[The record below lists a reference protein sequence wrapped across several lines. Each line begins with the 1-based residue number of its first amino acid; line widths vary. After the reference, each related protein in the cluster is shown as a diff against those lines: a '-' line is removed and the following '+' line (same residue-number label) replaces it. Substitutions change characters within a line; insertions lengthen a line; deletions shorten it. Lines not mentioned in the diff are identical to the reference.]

1 MGRLA
6 PKLVLTNRLSVIAYI
21 ALHFLCLQ
29 PPVNG
34 DHYST
39 LGLPRSAS
47 QADIKNAYRRLAQ
60 KYHPDKNSDADAAQ
74 KFMEVNEAYGVL
86 SKPERRAE
94 YDAFGTVHEESGGH
108 SHGFHPRFHSQFMH
122 APFEEIFEFFPGFS
136 KQPAFSSNVMDIDFR
151 SYRLTHL
158 PRTRSVPLL
167 ILGYSDFCIPCQRLR
182 PLWSQLA
189 DELTPL
195 GAAVAAVNLERDGA
209 LRDELRVLHVPSI
222 TIVVDGQINY
232 YSQSGFAHGQ
242 IIDTLRQIL
251 LRSNPS
257 RSKAIPSFM
266 STTLDTPLI
275 YHIQTNSTFFE
286 DFHPGWRRD
295 SRPRMVL
302 FKPLAVPSLR
312 YLLAAFRAADHV
324 AAGFVN
330 TESSQAREFVRH
342 FDVPVNEESL
352 LIFHE
357 DPDVPVYRASDAR
370 LSPTDLDEPIMA
382 YSQMTVP
389 RIFSTARLLDLCPTD
404 GAEPRSQ
411 FASASELRTGKL
423 KANGG
428 HRTHRHFCLVLL
440 LHSKLANLEAKPVG
454 HADHWLSALR
464 SLEPFVREQI
474 QRIRSPHHVLQVKL
488 VHVYMDRQATWL
500 RRLSYSAN
508 GFPVDLTSPGLKL
521 YIPPCSFT
529 HHYPDNIGRLVLL
542 WRISPTHTAVS
553 MLPVNSEAHPS
564 NLLPLSANP
573 IPVDWSPAVAASRI
587 RTALLLDL
595 VALLNPVVEKRTA
608 DFLRN
613 PIPQNWHLTSDYVI
627 EEHVVDELAAPLWL
641 RLRRR
646 LWQWSGDAAAW
657 FLDLL
662 SQPLS
667 FVFST
672 TAIILGLLLF
682 SLTRLVM
689 QATEAERPI
698 RRPKVSKPDEEPRPS
713 EQPRTHSATAPPNG
727 VSSSSFRKITPA
739 PVVALNPLTYDSLV
753 LDAVSGHQL
762 LVICLRGDG
771 GAQDRRL
778 CANFASKT
786 AHVISPRVRCAQLSL
801 ERYAGWYANLLRV
814 ARSGM
819 AVRVS
824 RDSDSPSVADPG
836 TVFINPANCVGTV
849 LALNGARR
857 YFSIYHPL
865 MPGAESSSTV
875 SDSESSVYS
884 DTEANIGSVTDR
896 PQRRLPTVRKRRIFG
911 HIFGMESDEDED
923 ERQLQSSSRSRP
935 PPPVLLESELL
946 DGLPNWLDRLFE
958 GSLPRYQLIEWP
970 STLRGNELDESD

>member
-1 MGRLA
+1 MGRLT
-6 PKLVLTNRLSVIAYI
+6 PKLALANRLSVIAYI
-21 ALHFLCLQ
+21 TLHFLCVQ
-29 PPVNG
+29 PPLVNA

-60 KYHPDKNSDADAAQ
+60 KYHPDKNSDEDAAQ

-94 YDAFGTVHEESGGH
+94 YDAFGTVHEENGH

-209 LRDELRVLHVPSI
+209 LRDELRVLHVPSV

-275 YHIQTNSTFFE
+275 YNIQTNSSFFGE
-286 DFHPGWRRD
+286 FHPGWRRD

-312 YLLAAFRAADHV
+312 YVLAAFRAADHV

-342 FDVPVNEESL
+342 FDIPVNEESL

-357 DPDVPVYRASDAR
+357 DPDIPVYRASDAR
-370 LSPTDLDEPIMA
+370 LSPTDLDGPIMA

-411 FASASELRTGKL
+411 FASASELRTGKPT
-423 KANGG
+423 ADGS

-440 LHSKLANLEAKPVG
+440 LHSKLANLEARPVG
-454 HADHWLSALR
+454 HADHWLSAIR
-464 SLEPFVREQI
+464 SLEPLVREQI
-474 QRIRSPHHVLQVKL
+474 QRVRSPHHVLQLKL
-488 VHVYMDRQATWL
+488 VHVYMDRQAAWL
-500 RRLSYSAN
+500 RRLSHSAD
-508 GFPVDLTSPGLKL
+508 GSPIDLTS
-521 YIPPCSFT
+521 
-529 HHYPDNIGRLVLL
+529 PDNIGRLVLL

-553 MLPVNSEAHPS
+553 MLPVNSDAHPS
-564 NLLPLSANP
+564 NLLPLSTNP
-573 IPVDWSPAVAASRI
+573 ISIDWSPAVAASRI
-587 RTALLLDL
+587 RMALLPDL
-595 VALLNPVVEKRTA
+595 VALLGPVVEKRTA

-613 PIPQNWHLTSDYVI
+613 PISQNWHLTSDYAI

-646 LWQWSGDAAAW
+646 LWQWSGDAAAC
-657 FLDLL
+657 
-662 SQPLS
+662 
-667 FVFST
+667 
-672 TAIILGLLLF
+672 
-682 SLTRLVM
+682 
-689 QATEAERPI
+689 
-698 RRPKVSKPDEEPRPS
+698 
-713 EQPRTHSATAPPNG
+713 
-727 VSSSSFRKITPA
+727 SFRRITPA

-753 LDAVSGHQL
+753 LDAVRGHQL

-778 CANFASKT
+778 CASFASKT

-819 AVRVS
+819 PVRVS
-824 RDSDSPSVADPG
+824 RDSDSPSAADPG

-865 MPGAESSSTV
+865 MPGAESSSTM
-875 SDSESSVYS
+875 SDSESSTYS
-884 DTEANIGSVTDR
+884 DTEANIGPVTDR
-896 PQRRLPTVRKRRIFG
+896 LQRRPPTVRKRRIFG
-911 HIFGMESDEDED
+911 HIFGMESDEDEGG
-923 ERQLQSSSRSRP
+923 RQLHSSLRTRPPP

-970 STLRGNELDESD
+970 SNLRGNELDESD

>member
-1 MGRLA
+1 MRRLT
-6 PKLVLTNRLSVIAYI
+6 PKLALASRPSVIAYI
-21 ALHFLCLQ
+21 ALHFLCVQ
-29 PPVNG
+29 PPPVNA

-60 KYHPDKNSDADAAQ
+60 KYHPDKNSDEDAAQ

-94 YDAFGTVHEESGGH
+94 YDAFGTVHEGSDGH
-108 SHGFHPRFHSQFMH
+108 SPGFHPRFHSQFMH

-136 KQPAFSSNVMDIDFR
+136 KQPPFSSNVMDIDFR

-195 GAAVAAVNLERDGA
+195 GAAVAAVNLERDGG
-209 LRDELRVLHVPSI
+209 LRDELRVLHVPSV

-232 YSQSGFAHGQ
+232 CSQSGFAHGQ

-251 LRSNPS
+251 LCSNPS

-275 YHIQTNSTFFE
+275 YHIQTNSSFFDE
-286 DFHPGWRRD
+286 FHPGWRRD

-312 YLLAAFRAADHV
+312 YVLAAFRAADHV

-330 TESSQAREFVRH
+330 TESSQARELVRH
-342 FDVPVNEESL
+342 FDIPVNEESL

-370 LSPTDLDEPIMA
+370 LSPTDLDGPIMA

-411 FASASELRTGKL
+411 FASASELRTGKPN
-423 KANGG
+423 ADGS

-454 HADHWLSALR
+454 HADHWLSAVR
-464 SLEPFVREQI
+464 SLEPLVREQI
-474 QRIRSPHHVLQVKL
+474 QRVRSPHHVLQLKL
-488 VHVYMDRQATWL
+488 VHVYMDRQAAWL
-500 RRLSYSAN
+500 RRLSHSAN
-508 GFPVDLTSPGLKL
+508 GFPIDLTSL
-521 YIPPCSFT
+521 
-529 HHYPDNIGRLVLL
+529 DNIGRLVLL
-542 WRISPTHTAVS
+542 WRISPTHTAIS

-564 NLLPLSANP
+564 NLLPLSTNP
-573 IPVDWSPAVAASRI
+573 IPIDWSIAVAASRI
-587 RTALLLDL
+587 RTALLPDL
-595 VALLNPVVEKRTA
+595 VALLSPVVEKRTA

-613 PIPQNWHLTSDYVI
+613 PISQNWHLTSDYVI

-689 QATEAERPI
+689 QATEAERPV
-698 RRPKVSKPDEEPRPS
+698 RRPKVSKQNEKPRPS
-713 EQPRTHSATAPPNG
+713 EQPRTPTATAPANG
-727 VSSSSFRKITPA
+727 VPSSSFRRITPA

-753 LDAVSGHQL
+753 LDAVRGHQL

-801 ERYAGWYANLLRV
+801 ERYAGWYAKLLRV

-819 AVRVS
+819 PVLVS
-824 RDSDSPSVADPG
+824 RDSDSPSAADPG

-875 SDSESSVYS
+875 SDSESSPYS
-884 DTEANIGSVTDR
+884 DTEANIGSVTDQL
-896 PQRRLPTVRKRRIFG
+896 QRRPPPVRKRRIFG

-923 ERQLQSSSRSRP
+923 GRQLQSSLRTRP

-970 STLRGNELDESD
+970 SNLRGNELDESD